1 MIGLI
6 LEIMILVSGVYSLV
20 TAKPLLAKKEK
31 IKHPH
36 FRLLGGFQV
45 ALLPVAIIAM
55 MIAGAI
61 LYTRHPNQE
70 QFERA
75 LDDNRFLFGGIEFG
89 LVIIWVIIS
98 TIWDKAIRKRVAA
111 GR

>member
-6 LEIMILVSGVYSLV
+6 LEILLLVSGVYSLI
-20 TAKPLLAKKEK
+20 TAMPLLGNKEK

-36 FRLLGGFQV
+36 FRILGGFQV
-45 ALLPVAIIAM
+45 TLLPVAIVAM
-55 MIAGAI
+55 MVAGAI
-61 LYTRHPNQE
+61 LYARHPNQE

-89 LVIIWVIIS
+89 LVIIYVVIS